1 MNKKKNIKRLII
13 CLIISFLSFIILFLS
28 FLLFNLTPLSKSN
41 KNILFEVKSGL
52 SSSTIIENL
61 KDRDLIR
68 NELVGKIYFKF
79 NNKYIFKAGTY
90 QLRRNMS
97 LKDIFK
103 YISNSKNNIDNLG
116 IKVTIPEGKR
126 ITHIAKIIDKNFN
139 ITKEEFINTVNDEA
153 YIRELMT
160 KYWFLTDEV
169 FNGNIYYSL
178 EGYLFPDTY
187 RFDESS
193 TVKDMIKTML
203 DNTGSKL
210 ETVKTEIQNSGYS
223 VHQILSMSSIIE
235 LEGVTE
241 SDRKIISQVI
251 YKRLRLN
258 MALGMDVTTYYAVK
272 KEMNET
278 LYVSNFNTENA
289 YNTRGPNM
297 AGKLPVGPI
306 CNPSLMSIKS
316 ALNPANTDYLYFYAD
331 IKTGKVYFS
340 RTLSEQEKIIKEVG

>member
-28 FLLFNLTPLSKSN
+28 FLLFNLSPLSKSN

-126 ITHIAKIIDKNFN
+126 ITYIAKIIDKNFN

-297 AGKLPVGPI
+297 AGKLPIGPV

-316 ALNPANTDYLYFYAD
+316 ALNPASTDYLYFYAD